1 MEQRNSKADDT
12 NVYACNLLP
21 LGNWDLFPWTFA
33 VSNVKHSSK
42 YLERNEQC
50 RERLLEAEQLMG
62 DLSSRPEGCPT
73 LSGQQA
79 WTPSGIPCQE
89 VFGSSG

>member
-12 NVYACNLLP
+12 NVYACNLLL
-21 LGNWDLFPWTFA
+21 LGNWDLFPWSFA
-33 VSNVKHSSK
+33 GSNVKHSSK
-42 YLERNEQC
+42 YLESNEQC
-50 RERLLEAEQLMG
+50 PEQLLEAKQLMG
-62 DLSSRPEGCPT
+62 ELSGRAKGCLT

-79 WTPSGIPCQE
+79 WTPSVIPCQE